1 MVLRNSV
8 NSQEENMNTDYTL
21 FTIGKVLVFASMTWI
36 LFVAGAAAQERR
48 DEFYY
53 LSEMNKASSVM
64 VVEQGIVPK
73 ALGRTIAET
82 VSKVIADAEKS
93 GAQRSGDYLVVEKS
107 LIAAGGPDV
116 TRMHSGRSR
125 QDIGATRNRL
135 FQRAQLL
142 VTFASLNNAR
152 AALLEMASRY
162 PDAIVPAYTVG
173 VQAQPI
179 SFGHYILAYA
189 EALERSA
196 ERLRRAYANVN
207 RSPLGSAALGTSS
220 FPVNRARLADLL
232 GFDGIVENSLDANQ
246 ISPIDTGVELISVAS
261 AAALTVGTFISDLE
275 AQYRMTTPWLT
286 LAEGEL
292 TGTSSIMPQKR
303 NPNALHNVRVTASE
317 VLGIGTTYLIKA
329 HNVPHGLSDYKGSE
343 PRDALNRMARMLND
357 LTAVV
362 KQLNFNAK
370 RALEEVNVDY
380 ATTTELADILQRDA
394 NVPFRVGHHF
404 ASELVNYGRNNRLR
418 PVDIPYDQA
427 RRIYTETARYFKMAD
442 AQLPLSE
449 AEFRR
454 SLTAENMIQSAKV
467 IGGPQPSEVA
477 RMLAA
482 QRASLKADREW
493 LAATALKLDEAA
505 KKRDEA
511 FAQLRTG
518 S

>member
-1 MVLRNSV
+1 
-8 NSQEENMNTDYTL
+8 MNNRDKL
-21 FTIGKVLVFASMTWI
+21 FLVRKALVASGPW
-36 LFVAGAAAQERR
+36 LLLVATGVAAQEKR

-53 LSEMNKASSVM
+53 LGELNKASSVM

-73 ALGRTIAET
+73 ALGRSIAET
-82 VSKVIADAEKS
+82 VSKVIADAEKA
-93 GAQRSGDYLVVEKS
+93 GAQRSGDYLIVEKS

-142 VTFASLNNAR
+142 VTFRSLNNAR
-152 AALLEMASRY
+152 AALIDMAARY

-189 EALERSA
+189 EALERNA

-246 ISPIDTGVELISVAS
+246 ISPIDTGVELVSVAS

-286 LAEGEL
+286 LEEGEL

-303 NPNALHNVRVTASE
+303 NPNALHNVRVVASE
-317 VLGIGTTYLIKA
+317 VLGISTTYLFKA
-329 HNVPHGLSDYKGSE
+329 HNVPHGLGDYKGRE
-343 PRDALNRMARMLND
+343 PQNALNRMAQMLNN
-357 LTAVV
+357 LAAVV

-370 RALEEVNVDY
+370 RALDEVNDDY
-380 ATTTELADILQRDA
+380 STTTELADILQRDA

-404 ASELVNYGRNNRLR
+404 ASELVNYGRGNNLR
-418 PVDIPYDQA
+418 PAEIPYDQA
-427 RRIYTETARYFKMAD
+427 KMIYAEAATHFKLDNTE
-442 AQLPLSE
+442 LPLSE
-449 AEFRR
+449 AQFRK
-454 SLTAENMIQSAKV
+454 SLTAENMVQSAQV
-467 IGGPQPSEVA
+467 VGGPQPAEVA
-477 RMLAA
+477 RMLAGE
-482 QRASLKADREW
+482 RTRLNADRDW
-493 LAATALKLDEAA
+493 LSGAQKKLEEAQKKLDA
-505 KKRDEA
+505 A
-511 FAQLRTG
+511 FAQLKAAE
-518 S
+518 

>member
-1 MVLRNSV
+1 
-8 NSQEENMNTDYTL
+8 MNTSHKL
-21 FTIGKVLVFASMTWI
+21 FTVGKILVASVSWIVLVVTSA
-36 LFVAGAAAQERR
+36 VGQEKR

-82 VSKVIADAEKS
+82 VSKVIADAERA
-93 GAQRSGDYLVVEKS
+93 GAQRSGDYLIVEKS

-135 FQRAQLL
+135 FQRAQLIA
-142 VTFASLNNAR
+142 TFASLNNAR
-152 AALLEMASRY
+152 AALLDMAARY

-189 EALERSA
+189 EALERNA
-196 ERLRRAYANVN
+196 ERLRQAYTNVN

-246 ISPIDTGVELISVAS
+246 ISPIDTGVELVSVAC

-286 LAEGEL
+286 LEEGEL

-317 VLGIGTTYLIKA
+317 VLGISTTYLFKA

-343 PRDALNRMARMLND
+343 PQNALNRMAQMLNN

-370 RALEEVNVDY
+370 RALEEVNDDY

-404 ASELVNYGRNNRLR
+404 ASELVNYGRGNNLR
-418 PVDIPYDQA
+418 PVEIPYDQA
-427 RRIYTETARYFKMAD
+427 KRIYTEAAGHSKMEN

-449 AEFRR
+449 TQFRK
-454 SLTAENMIQSAKV
+454 SLTAENMVQSAQV
-467 IGGPQPSEVA
+467 VGGPQPAEVA
-477 RMLAA
+477 RMLASE
-482 QRASLKADREW
+482 QTRLKADRDW
-493 LAATALKLDEAA
+493 LISAQKKLEEAQKKLDA
-505 KKRDEA
+505 A
-511 FAQLRTG
+511 FAQLKLAE
-518 S
+518 